1 MAGVSRRTVFV
12 GSAASWL
19 APKLAWADAPP
30 VRLSVVVA
38 KTSQLRDVSLN
49 DLRQMYM
56 GRQVSISG
64 RVTVPFN
71 HPPRTP
77 DRVAF
82 DKLVLRMAPDEVAR
96 YWVDQRIRGGSP
108 PPRTT
113 DSATLLLRLLAR
125 LPDALGY
132 VRQGF
137 ESTDLKVL
145 TVDGKAVGDAGYPLL
160 YRP

>member
-1 MAGVSRRTVFV
+1 MAGISRRTVV
-12 GSAASWL
+12 IGSWASWL
-19 APKLAWADAPP
+19 APKLAWADASP
-30 VRLSVVVA
+30 VRLSVLVA
-38 KTSQLRDVSLN
+38 NTNPLRDISLN

-56 GRQVSISG
+56 GRQVSIGG
-64 RVTVPFN
+64 RVTMPFN

-96 YWVDQRIRGGSP
+96 YWIDQRIRGGRP

-113 DSATLLLRLLAR
+113 DSATLLLRLVAR

-132 VRQGF
+132 VREGF
-137 ESTDLKVL
+137 ESPGLKVL
-145 TVDGKAVGDAGYPLL
+145 RVDGKAVGDQGYPLL